1 MNDGSILEDFDGRE
15 DFDALARALD
25 RVAPPPALRQ
35 RVLASAH
42 ARPRRA
48 RPWLLP
54 TLAFASGV
62 LVAWWLV
69 PRDEP
74 AAAPGPVAS
83 TPSIE
88 VAPAVV
94 ATDACAPALGTGL
107 AEVAAPCRVDLD
119 ALGVVVDVWA
129 TAQLAVRD
137 RTLVLAEG
145 SASFDVAPVGDR
157 PPIEVDVG
165 VGRVRVLGTRFE
177 IQNVGERGHI
187 DLVHGRVE
195 FHADGG
201 KVHVVQPGTRFSWDR
216 RPRAPAEP
224 EAEVE
229 PEATPENSPTPPDP
243 GPRRDAAPAARRPA
257 SAIDVSALLDEV
269 ARHRA
274 AGGYDLAR
282 DLLRDAIDRIADEG
296 TVEVLSFELGTVLE
310 LGATAEQACDHWR
323 GHAARVPNGTS
334 ARRTASRRAR
344 LGCDETP

>member
-1 MNDGSILEDFDGRE
+1 MSDGSILEDFDGRE

-42 ARPRRA
+42 VRPRRA
-48 RPWLLP
+48 RPWLFP
-54 TLAFASGV
+54 ALAFASGM

-69 PRDEP
+69 PRAEP
-74 AAAPGPVAS
+74 APVPVAS

-94 ATDACAPALGTGL
+94 ATAACAPALGTAL

-195 FHADGG
+195 FHADDGV
-201 KVHVVQPGTRFSWDR
+201 VHVVQPGTRFSWDR
-216 RPRAPAEP
+216 RPRAPVEPEVPPEP
-224 EAEVE
+224 EAL
-229 PEATPENSPTPPDP
+229 PQNSTAPPDR
-243 GPRRDAAPAARRPA
+243 GPRRDASEPAARRPTA
-257 SAIDVSALLDEV
+257 AIDVSALLDEV
-269 ARHRA
+269 ARRRA
-274 AGGYDLAR
+274 AGEYDDAR
-282 DLLRDAIDRIADEG
+282 DLLRGAIDRIADEG

-310 LGATAEQACDHWR
+310 LGATADQACDHWR
-323 GHAARVPNGTS
+323 GHAARFPNGTS